1 MTSEQIPIPN
11 TYCIEVLRQW
21 DMPPLPSK
29 NIITFRDHSVTD
41 QKYLMEEDKED
52 FTRPRY
58 GVPLPNPELI
68 ALHRAIANVLHM
80 SGAGDAIDMAMPRL
94 FPQGPPVKA
103 MDADSLALQLS
114 GLHLMDTMRLNR

>member
-1 MTSEQIPIPN
+1 MASEQVPIPN
-11 TYCIEVLRQW
+11 TYCIEVLRPRR
-21 DMPPLPSK
+21 MPAIPSK
-29 NIITFRDHSVTD
+29 NIITFQDHSVTD
-41 QKYLMEEDKED
+41 QEYLGEENNGD
-52 FTRPRY
+52 FTKPRY

-80 SGAGDAIDMAMPRL
+80 SGAGDAIDMAMRRL

-114 GLHLMDTMRLNR
+114 GLHLMETMGLNR